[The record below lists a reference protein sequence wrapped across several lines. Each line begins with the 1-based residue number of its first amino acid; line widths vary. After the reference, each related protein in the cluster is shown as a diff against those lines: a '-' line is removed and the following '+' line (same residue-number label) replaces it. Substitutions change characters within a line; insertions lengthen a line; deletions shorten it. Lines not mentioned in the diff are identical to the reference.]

1 MILSNSIHSPLRVL
15 HIVGCMDRG
24 GVETWLMNLLRLQN
38 PEWKFDI
45 LVFKKGNYDEE
56 AESLG
61 ATLVRLPHRPPS
73 IYRNQK
79 EIHTIIKNGHY
90 DVVHHHPPIF
100 PGLTMKIA
108 AEYNVPVRI
117 VHIHNTSRGQSL
129 PINLIKNLYYH
140 FFDKSGI
147 IKYATSVLA
156 CSQESGQSFLQDIWH
171 KKRTKT
177 MVYCGIPF
185 EQFDKP
191 TTEETRKSLCKQ
203 YGIPH
208 DAIVIGSIGRLTCQ
222 KNYSFLLDVFAELVK
237 RNSRYVL
244 FIAGEGELRSSLE
257 KKVRFLSLQE
267 KIFLPGVCNNIPD
280 LTCSLFDVFCLPSI
294 FEGFGIVFL
303 EATAGGL
310 HTVCSNVITKDIL
323 EYIPDRFTSLSF
335 SSPISV
341 WCDAIEEGIK
351 KRISPQEGVI
361 YVRKTLF
368 SIEQSMDSL
377 MTIYRGNV

>member
-1 MILSNSIHSPLRVL
+1 MSLSNPTHSPLRVL

-38 PEWKFDI
+38 PELKFDL
-45 LVFKKGNYDEE
+45 LVFGTGSYDEE

-61 ATLVRLPHRPPS
+61 ATIIRLPHRPPS
-73 IYRNQK
+73 IYRNQN
-79 EIHTIIKNGHY
+79 EIRTIIANGHY
-90 DVVHHHPPIF
+90 DAVHHHPPLC

-108 AEYNVPVRI
+108 AECNVPVRI

-129 PINLIKNLYYH
+129 LINLIKNLYYH

-156 CSQESGQSFLQDIWH
+156 CSQEAGQSFLQDIWH

-177 MVYCGIPF
+177 MVYCGIAF
-185 EQFDKP
+185 EQFNKS
-191 TTEETRKSLCKQ
+191 TTEETRKLLCKQ

-208 DAIVIGSIGRLTCQ
+208 DAIIIGSIGRLTRQ
-222 KNYSFLLDVFAELVK
+222 KNYSFLLDVFAELTK
-237 RNSRYVL
+237 RDSRYVL

-267 KIFLPGVCNNIPD
+267 KIFLPGICNNISD

-294 FEGFGIVFL
+294 FEGLPIVCL
-303 EATAGGL
+303 EAATGGL
-310 HTVCSNVITKDIL
+310 HTVCSNITREIL
-323 EYIPDRFTSLSF
+323 ERLPDRFTPLSF
-335 SSPISV
+335 SSPLSV
-341 WCDAIEEGIK
+341 WCDALEAGII
-351 KRISPQEGVI
+351 KRKTPQEGFEQL
-361 YVRKTLF
+361 KQTPF
-368 SIEQSMDSL
+368 SIEQSMKSL
-377 MTIYRGNV
+377 ITIYRGHGK